1 MKDWAENECRIACK
15 KENPDYDFD
24 SNEFDYG
31 CSCYKSALKA
41 YNSLMDDDHSGMSF
55 SLTKNILIKLL
66 NKMPLTPITE
76 NDFNSEP
83 ITGDKPTVDGKKIY
97 QCYRRSSLFK
107 EVDKD
112 GNIQY
117 SDIDRV
123 VSIDITAPKVGYYSK
138 SIEVFVNEIFPIKF
152 PYIPDGVYTVYT
164 NTFLTD
170 ESNGD
175 FDTRAVLY
183 MVTPKNERINI
194 DRYYKF
200 DNDIEEEISEIEY
213 IKRLRKK
220 IVKGC

>member
-1 MKDWAENECRIACK
+1 MKNWAENECRIACK

-41 YNSLMDDDHSGMSF
+41 YNSLMDDEQSGMSF
-55 SLTKNILIKLL
+55 SFTKNILIKLL
-66 NKMPLTPITE
+66 NKTPLTPITE
-76 NDFNSEP
+76 YDFKSEP
-83 ITGDKPTVDGKKIY
+83 ITGNKLTNDDKKIY

-112 GNIQY
+112 GNIKY
-117 SDIDRV
+117 NDINRV
-123 VSIDITAPKVGYYSK
+123 TCIDITEPKVGYYSK
-138 SIEVFVNEIFPIKF
+138 DIELFVNEIFPIKF

-175 FDTRAVLY
+175 FDTLAILY
-183 MVTPKNERINI
+183 IITPKNERINI
-194 DRYYKF
+194 DRYYKY

-213 IKRLRKK
+213 INRLRKK

>member
-83 ITGDKPTVDGKKIY
+83 ITGDKPTADGKKIY